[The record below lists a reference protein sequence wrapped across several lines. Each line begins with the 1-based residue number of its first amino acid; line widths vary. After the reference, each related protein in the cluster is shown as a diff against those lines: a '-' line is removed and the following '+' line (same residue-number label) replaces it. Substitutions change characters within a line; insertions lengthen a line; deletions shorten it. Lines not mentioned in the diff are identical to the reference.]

1 MSEKMMLHALPS
13 EVQKQIIDMLNQGLK
28 VQLEYNSKENIVKI
42 LMVKTK
48 KLSMIK
54 GTLRN
59 L

>member
-42 LMVKTK
+42 LMAKTK

-54 GTLRN
+54 GT
-59 L
+59 